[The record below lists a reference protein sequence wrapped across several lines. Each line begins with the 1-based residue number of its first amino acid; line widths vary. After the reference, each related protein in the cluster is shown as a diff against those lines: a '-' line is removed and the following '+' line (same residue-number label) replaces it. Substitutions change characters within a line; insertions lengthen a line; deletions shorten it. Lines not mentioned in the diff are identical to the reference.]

1 MNRYFIV
8 VLISLLFQ
16 VNFLKSQTVASPRD
30 TVKAYNKVLIVPFEQ
45 NRYLCG
51 IQKNFA
57 ETSNKSHTE
66 IVNFFR
72 YGLISEIQNEFLY
85 HHRTLSLLHNADSL
99 KDLYKTYASI
109 SYAFTPLPEPEED
122 NKQKNKKPKTEKTTK
137 IEDGQVKSKRVIIP
151 KYAKVVLVK
160 PEILNYLNQK
170 YGADVFLFVTELD
183 IENDIS
189 DPIAFINNEYIRFIK
204 VHYCLIDNKG
214 TYLNEGVVQ
223 VNFPNTLNDM
233 YILKKEYFPV
243 VAKLLAK
250 ELPPSTRKNSADKY

>member
-1 MNRYFIV
+1 MIRYIF
-8 VLISLLFQ
+8 LSFLLFLFQ
-16 VNFLKSQTVASPRD
+16 SLQLKSQIVAPPRD
-30 TVKAYNKVLIVPFEQ
+30 TIKAYNKVLIVPFEQ

-57 ETSNKSHTE
+57 ESSNKSHTE
-66 IVNFFR
+66 IVNYFR

-85 HHRTLSLLHNADSL
+85 HHRTLSLLHNADSI
-99 KDLYKTYASI
+99 KDLYKTYSSI

-122 NKQKNKKPKTEKTTK
+122 QKQKGKKIKNEKYTK
-137 IEDGQVKSKRVIIP
+137 IEDGQVKSKREIIP
-151 KYAKVVLVK
+151 KFAKVVLIK
-160 PEILNYLNQK
+160 PEILGYLNQK
-170 YGADVFLFVTELD
+170 YGADIFLFVTELD

-189 DPIAFINNEYIRFIK
+189 DPIAFINNEYLRFIK

-214 TYLNEGVVQ
+214 DFLSEGVVK
-223 VNFPNTLNDM
+223 VNFPNNLNDI

-243 VAKLLAK
+243 LARLLAK

>member
-1 MNRYFIV
+1 MNRYIV
-8 VLISLLFQ
+8 LLFLSFLFQ
-16 VNFLKSQTVASPRD
+16 FQQLKSQAVAPSRD
-30 TVKAYNKVLIVPFEQ
+30 TVRSYNKVLIVPFEQ

-66 IVNFFR
+66 IVNYFR

-85 HHRTLSLLHNADSL
+85 HHRTLSLLHNADSV
-99 KDLYKTYASI
+99 KDLYKTYSSI
-109 SYAFTPLPEPEED
+109 SYGFTPLPEPVED
-122 NKQKNKKPKTEKTTK
+122 PKQKGKKPKNEKTTK
-137 IEDGQVKSKRVIIP
+137 IEDGQIKSKRVTIP
-151 KYAKVVLVK
+151 KYARVMFLK
-160 PEILNYLNQK
+160 PEILGYLNQK

-189 DPIAFINNEYIRFIK
+189 DPIAFINNDYQRFIK
-204 VHYCLIDNKG
+204 VHYCLIDDKG
-214 TYLNEGVVQ
+214 TFLSEGIVQ
-223 VNFPNTLNDM
+223 VSFPNTLNDI

-243 VAKLLAK
+243 LAKLLAK